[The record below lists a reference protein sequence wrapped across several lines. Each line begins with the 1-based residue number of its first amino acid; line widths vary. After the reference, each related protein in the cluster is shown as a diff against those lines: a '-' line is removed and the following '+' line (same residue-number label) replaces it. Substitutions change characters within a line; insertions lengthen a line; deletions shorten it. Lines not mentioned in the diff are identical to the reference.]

1 MFAHWRRRAVIE
13 LKARS
18 AEAAEAELT
27 RFIERRDD
35 LRRRTEGERQAEEL
49 WRESVARF
57 HERSEAEMRSR
68 WIEYEQHMSELHTRL
83 AEEHREKAQKLLEE
97 SDDRKEVA

>member
-1 MFAHWRRRAVIE
+1 LDTV
-13 LKARS
+13 ARS
-18 AEAAEAELT
+18 EIVEKELDAM
-27 RFIERRDD
+27 IRRHDQ
-35 LRRRTEGERQAEEL
+35 RRQTEGDRQAEEL

-68 WIEYEQHMSELHTRL
+68 WIEYEQHMTELHTRL

-97 SDDRKEVA
+97 SDARKEVA

>member
-1 MFAHWRRRAVIE
+1 M
-13 LKARS
+13 
-18 AEAAEAELT
+18 
-27 RFIERRDD
+27 
-35 LRRRTEGERQAEEL
+35 

-68 WIEYEQHMSELHTRL
+68 WIEYEQHMTELHTRL

-97 SDDRKEVA
+97 GDDRKEVA

>member
-1 MFAHWRRRAVIE
+1 M
-13 LKARS
+13 
-18 AEAAEAELT
+18 
-27 RFIERRDD
+27 IERRSRNGEVDP
-35 LRRRTEGERQAEEL
+35 GEREPGYV
-49 WRESVARF
+49 ESVRLY

-97 SDDRKEVA
+97 NDDRKEVA

>member
-1 MFAHWRRRAVIE
+1 LDTAEI
-13 LKARS
+13 ARGYQV
-18 AEAAEAELT
+18 EADLERL
-27 RFIERRDD
+27 IERRSRNGETDPD
-35 LRRRTEGERQAEEL
+35 EREPGYMESLRL
-49 WRESVARF
+49 Y

-83 AEEHREKAQKLLEE
+83 AEEHRDKAKKLLEE

>member
-1 MFAHWRRRAVIE
+1 V
-13 LKARS
+13 
-18 AEAAEAELT
+18 
-27 RFIERRDD
+27 ERRDD
-35 LRRRTEGERQAEEL
+35 RRRQTEGERQAEEL

-97 SDDRKEVA
+97 SDARKEVA